1 MKNSGLY
8 SIGPDGTLWTLI
20 NPLHRR
26 PSTVEELEGYCR
38 EMGDAVHHLSPK
50 TKPPLD
56 QLPMPVAV

>member
-8 SIGPDGTLWTLI
+8 SFGPDGTLWTLI

-26 PSTVEELEGYCR
+26 PSTAEELEGYCR
-38 EMGDAVHHLSPK
+38 EMGEAVHHLSPK
-50 TKPPLD
+50 TKPPPD